1 MWVRTMYMCLYV
13 CASTRNVSFDFFLL
27 IGYPKLQQ
35 SQGRGVVQ
43 RGFPFGKETWFLN
56 EKNREVS

>member
-1 MWVRTMYMCLYV
+1 MFVHVLAMFPLI
-13 CASTRNVSFDFFLL
+13 FFLL

-43 RGFPFGKETWFLN
+43 RGFPFGKET
-56 EKNREVS
+56 